1 MLLKNGLGARIK
13 PGQEEIME
21 KAIKA
26 MAKKIVES
34 ANTIISMLSFIN
46 LSDG

>member
-21 KAIKA
+21 KQSRQWR
-26 MAKKIVES
+26 KIVES

>member
-26 MAKKIVES
+26 MAKKLWKAQI
-34 ANTIISMLSFIN
+34 L
-46 LSDG
+46 